1 MKKIHRNKIAFEP
14 CVRIGHYMKKITF
27 QDGELSQLKE
37 ITKTT
42 SFNGYEFNIYD
53 NNWVLNREVIV
64 RVGHALSG
72 FDRHVVEDIRSALV
86 YFAETKSAHYTEKMC
101 EYLIRYV
108 KTTNQSTFNEKGLLA
123 FKQLFPDKNDHDKP
137 STLRAFLRQSNF
149 WGFNVIDEDT
159 LTLINKWTFKGRDKG
174 LPVASFDPIDGP
186 FSDLEHEAIIA
197 GLDHAYAEGRVT
209 DEEYSIVQL
218 FSASGRRPTQI
229 ASLKIKDLKTDVSP
243 LGEIYYYLNIPRA
256 KQRGL
261 GFRSSFRKVAFIE
274 SIGQVLMKHKQNVI
288 DDAEHLVGRIL
299 RDEEKLELPLF
310 PMGFGDTGRI
320 EELLSY
326 QYPYFE
332 YKHLPHIR
340 DIDDVNL
347 LSVLQ
352 NTDMFHCASS
362 YLNAVLKFTVDKLDI
377 TSERTGEKLH
387 VNAYRFRYTLGTRA
401 AKEHC
406 GLITVATLLDHSD
419 TQHADV
425 YIKNIPEFAQ
435 KISDVMSPQLV
446 KYANAFTGKV
456 VEDEDEAQS
465 ESPDAARI
473 PCREIGGN
481 IGSCGTNSLCFDNA
495 PVACY
500 LCPKFRPWRHAP
512 HHLVL
517 NWLVNERERIA
528 KMTDDLTISAVN
540 DRAIYA
546 VTQVILECKK
556 KELGNV

>member
-1 MKKIHRNKIAFEP
+1 MKPSLEESP
-14 CVRIGHYMKKITF
+14 YMKKITF
-27 QDGELSQLKE
+27 QDGELAQLKE

-42 SFNGYEFNIYD
+42 SFNGYEFDIYHEY
-53 NNWVLNREVIV
+53 WRLNREVKI
-64 RVGHALSG
+64 RVGLALSG
-72 FDRHVVEDIRSALV
+72 YDKNVAEEIRGGLV
-86 YFAETKSAHYTEKMC
+86 YFSESKSAGYVNFLCETLIKYTK
-101 EYLIRYV
+101 IT
-108 KTTNQSTFNEKGLLA
+108 KHTTFDELGLLA
-123 FKQLFPDKNDHDKP
+123 FKMAFPDKNDHDKP
-137 STLRAFLRQSNF
+137 SSLRAFIRQSDF
-149 WGFNVIDEDT
+149 WGFNVIDKDT
-159 LTLINKWTFKGRDKG
+159 LELINKWRFKGRDKG

-218 FSASGRRPTQI
+218 FSASGRRPIQI

-261 GFRSSFRKVAFIE
+261 GFRSSFRKAALIE

-288 DDAEHLVGRIL
+288 DDAENLVGRIL
-299 RDEEKLELPLF
+299 RDQERHELPLF
-310 PMGFGDTGRI
+310 PMGFGDTRRI
-320 EELLSY
+320 EDLLSY

-473 PCREIGGN
+473 PCSEIGGN
-481 IGSCGTNSLCFDNA
+481 IGSCGTHSLCFDNA

-528 KMTDDLTISAVN
+528 KMTDDLTIASVN